1 MTLTSIKR
9 VRKETETFDQR
20 VANQGNNQILPTL
33 SLTIYYNQ
41 HGNKFGT
48 NFSSYIYTIK
58 GGPPLDVSLNERKA
72 KNA

>member
-1 MTLTSIKR
+1 M
-9 VRKETETFDQR
+9 RKETETFDQR

-48 NFSSYIYTIK
+48 NFSSYTYTINGQWK
-58 GGPPLDVSLNERKA
+58 GGPLLNVSLKERKA